1 MQRRVFLTALGTVAA
16 SRSAEAKIGN
26 IEFGGC
32 ASADHFDTAVRLGFD
47 YYEMEVTEIS
57 QMDDTKF
64 AALKSKVLA
73 SPIRCHAFR
82 SLIRKFQVVGEN
94 ASAQQGEVKAYLERN
109 LDRCRQLG
117 GRVVVW
123 GSSQSRNVP
132 DGFSRDTAGR
142 QIQEFLHLLGDIA
155 ARNNL
160 MIGIEPLRKQECNI
174 INTAGEAMVLAH
186 EVNHPNVKIIVDFYH
201 LRQENEDPDIIRV
214 AQKDIV
220 HLHFANP
227 TGRRWPHSATEDPQ
241 YQRFFSLVKATG
253 YQGGLSIEGNG
264 SFEEDGAASLRFL
277 TEMLA
282 P

>member
-64 AALKSKVLA
+64 AALKAKVLA

-109 LDRCRQLG
+109 LDRCRQSLS
-117 GRVVVW
+117 V
-123 GSSQSRNVP
+123 
-132 DGFSRDTAGR
+132 
-142 QIQEFLHLLGDIA
+142 
-155 ARNNL
+155 
-160 MIGIEPLRKQECNI
+160 
-174 INTAGEAMVLAH
+174 EA
-186 EVNHPNVKIIVDFYH
+186 ISF
-201 LRQENEDPDIIRV
+201 
-214 AQKDIV
+214 
-220 HLHFANP
+220 
-227 TGRRWPHSATEDPQ
+227 
-241 YQRFFSLVKATG
+241 
-253 YQGGLSIEGNG
+253 GL
-264 SFEEDGAASLRFL
+264 FVR
-277 TEMLA
+277 
-282 P
+282 